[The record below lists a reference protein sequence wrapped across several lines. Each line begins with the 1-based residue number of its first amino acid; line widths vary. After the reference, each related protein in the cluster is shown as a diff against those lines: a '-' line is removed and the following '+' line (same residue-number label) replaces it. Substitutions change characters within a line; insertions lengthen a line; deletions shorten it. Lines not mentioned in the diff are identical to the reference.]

1 MRRIDVPFDDA
12 RGAARDP
19 AGLLD
24 ELRLRL
30 ARLPPGHPSA
40 WPADAHR
47 DGRPGGAERPAG
59 PGGPEAGHGRP
70 PEHFPGVNGS
80 HDDSGRA
87 GRIRQ
92 PEAGDDRG
100 ARDRESRPE
109 PPGRAGDPRW
119 PDVARPG
126 TPRGDEPWGDEPWLA
141 GPASRLAAAAG
152 LGAGPDGAYRPW
164 FMVGRAAQSGFAPP
178 WFAAP

>member
-1 MRRIDVPFDDA
+1 MRRIDVPLDDA

-47 DGRPGGAERPAG
+47 DGRLGGTER
-59 PGGPEAGHGRP
+59 PGGPGEPGRPDAGRP

-87 GRIRQ
+87 GRIGQ
-92 PEAGDDRG
+92 PDAGDDR
-100 ARDRESRPE
+100 ATRDRERRPDLA
-109 PPGRAGDPRW
+109 GQAGDPRW
-119 PDVARPG
+119 RDVVRPG
-126 TPRGDEPWGDEPWLA
+126 TARGDEPWLA
-141 GPASRLAAAAG
+141 DPAARLAAAAG
-152 LGAGPDGAYRPW
+152 LGAGADGGYRPW
-164 FMVGRAAQSGFAPP
+164 FMAGRAGQRGFAPP

>member
-1 MRRIDVPFDDA
+1 MRRIDAPLDDA

-40 WPADAHR
+40 WPADAPR
-47 DGRPGGAERPAG
+47 DGRLGGAEGPAE
-59 PGGPEAGHGRP
+59 PEGPESGPGRP
-70 PEHFPGVNGS
+70 PEHLPGVNGS

-87 GRIRQ
+87 GRIRR
-92 PEAGDDRG
+92 PDAGDDRG
-100 ARDRESRPE
+100 ARDLERERRPD
-109 PPGRAGDPRW
+109 PADRAGEPRW
-119 PDVARPG
+119 PDVWRPG
-126 TPRGDEPWGDEPWLA
+126 TARGDEPW
-141 GPASRLAAAAG
+141 PADPAARLAAAAG
-152 LGAGPDGAYRPW
+152 LGAGADGAYRPW
-164 FMVGRAAQSGFAPP
+164 FMAGRVAQRGFAPP